1 MYPSGACAVVQI
13 TQQGDRFFVS
23 DMGLG
28 HQEAEM
34 IGASTL
40 YANSARGLAD
50 HYGIRFDNQAF
61 FVAEASRD
69 QLARATTIVANCS
82 SEAAALAAY
91 RAAERKFEEET
102 DVLYKRL
109 ATVFPKREIE
119 RDIEFVGSSTHRWKI
134 ATIVRHGS
142 HIALF
147 EPVSKHPVSVVTTAA
162 KFHDIARLDNP
173 PGRISVV
180 RKKADFGNLINVLA
194 QAGSVID
201 FDAPKETLLKIAEAA

>member
-1 MYPSGACAVVQI
+1 
-13 TQQGDRFFVS
+13 
-23 DMGLG
+23 
-28 HQEAEM
+28 M